1 MVVPMKKWMVLIAGI
16 SLQAIL
22 GGVYAW
28 SAFVPSLVGQYGLTN
43 HEAGLIFGVTIA
55 VFTVAMVPAGRLLHA
70 FGPRVTAGIGAVL
83 FAAGYL
89 VASFSGGRFPIILV
103 GIGCLT
109 GIGIGA
115 GYVCPLTVTMKWF
128 PNNKGLV
135 TGVAVAGFGG
145 GAVLLSALVQFLL
158 TAAQWNVLETF
169 RFVGVVLGGVA
180 LGSALLLSEPDK
192 GIHGDTGHAVQTER
206 LAPHVFSR
214 TFGLLCLGMLV
225 GTFAGLLLVGNLK
238 PILLQSGLG
247 GNAVTWSISV
257 FAVGNAAGRII
268 WGQVHDRL
276 GTRPAVLL
284 SLGTLG
290 IALMPMTFALPA
302 SYLLIAVG
310 VGGFGFGA
318 CFVVYASSLVQHFG
332 THLFPRL
339 YPLCFLG
346 YGLAGLIAPGLGGW
360 IADRTGSFRPALLL
374 SASMVFLALVF
385 IGSIFAR
392 AGAPAE
398 SDGHPIRGFA
408 RPQAQR
414 ES

>member
-1 MVVPMKKWMVLIAGI
+1 MKKWMVLLAGI

-28 SAFVPSLVGQYGLTN
+28 SAFVPSLVAQHGLTN
-43 HEAGLIFGVTIA
+43 REGGLIFGVTIA
-55 VFTVAMVPAGRLLHA
+55 VFTIAMVPAGRLLQA
-70 FGPRVTAGIGAVL
+70 FGPRVTAGIGALL

-89 VASFSGGRFPIILV
+89 VASFSGGRFPVILV

-135 TGVAVAGFGG
+135 TGMAVAGFGG

-158 TAAQWNVLETF
+158 TAAQWNVLEIF
-169 RFVGVVLGGVA
+169 RLVGVVLGGVA
-180 LGSALLLSEPDK
+180 LGSALLLSEPDRSV
-192 GIHGDTGHAVQTER
+192 HGETGYAMQTTR

-214 TFGLLCLGMLV
+214 TFGLLCLGMFV
-225 GTFAGLLLVGNLK
+225 GTFAGLLVVGNLK
-238 PILLQSGLG
+238 PILLQSSLG
-247 GNAVTWSISV
+247 GSVVTWGISV
-257 FAVGNAAGRII
+257 FALGNATGRII
-268 WGQVHDRL
+268 WGQVHDRM

-284 SLGTLG
+284 SLATLG
-290 IALMPMTFALPA
+290 IALMPMIFALPA
-302 SYLLIAVG
+302 SYMLVAIA

-332 THLFPRL
+332 IHLFPRL

-346 YGLAGLIAPGLGGW
+346 YGLAGLVAPGLGGW
-360 IADRTGSFRPALLL
+360 ISDRTGSFSPALIL

-385 IGSIFAR
+385 IGSSFPR

-398 SDGHPIRGFA
+398 SDGRPMRGFA
-408 RPQAQR
+408 SPQAQH
-414 ES
+414 EG